1 MKKENDKKSLSKDE
15 LQPKSN
21 KKYLNIVLAIIV
33 ILMAL
38 YTVIENFNKLRL
50 SFDFDVE
57 PKNLLVFLVVI
68 ILSILGVKQFKKSD
82 IDSSITGILLLV
94 IILFISFG
102 GILAW

>member
-57 PKNLLVFLVVI
+57 PKSLLVFLAVI

-102 GILAW
+102 GILLW

>member
-1 MKKENDKKSLSKDE
+1 MKKEKDKKSL
-15 LQPKSN
+15 LQNDLLVKLN

-57 PKNLLVFLVVI
+57 PKSLLVFLAVI
-68 ILSILGVKQFKKSD
+68 ILFILGVKQFKKSD